1 MSKTID
7 EQVSDD
13 IHDSIVKAAQSILA
27 YRDAQGLK
35 EIPGTQHH
43 VQLML
48 PEPNSHIRAQLTLTM
63 ESVPDFESTT
73 R

>member
-1 MSKTID
+1 MSDNEFFYTDRIH
-7 EQVSDD
+7 ELLVRVSL
-13 IHDSIVKAAQSILA
+13 LA
-27 YRDAQGLK
+27 LEYRKEQGLSQK
-35 EIPGTQHH
+35 PGTQHH